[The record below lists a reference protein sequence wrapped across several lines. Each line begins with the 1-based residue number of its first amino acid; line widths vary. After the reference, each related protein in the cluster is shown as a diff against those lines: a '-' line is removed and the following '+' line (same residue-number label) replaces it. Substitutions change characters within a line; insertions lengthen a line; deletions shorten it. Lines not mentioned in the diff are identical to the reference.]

1 MEYYVQP
8 KKTQFNP
15 MQQKSSAITTMQ
27 ESGYDYT
34 KHSENLLPSNLKI
47 LRDILKYYINVA

>member
-1 MEYYVQP
+1 
-8 KKTQFNP
+8 
-15 MQQKSSAITTMQ
+15 MQQKSSAITTTQ

-34 KHSENLLPSNLKI
+34 KHSEKLLPSNLKM